1 MDLTVD
7 LPDSRG
13 NLSFVWPLH
22 EPYTQTFVENSI
34 ISDLKTKCRPFEQV
48 GPHAKCAMADWIY
61 GTQSPKLFIR
71 TYKRPVSSEIGTQI

>member
-1 MDLTVD
+1 MDLTID
-7 LPDSRG
+7 MPDSNG

-61 GTQSPKLFIR
+61 GTQSPKLFKN
-71 TYKRPVSSEIGTQI
+71 YL

>member
-22 EPYTQTFVENSI
+22 ESVALIRARPYTQTFVENSI

-48 GPHAKCAMADWIY
+48 GPHAKCAMADW
-61 GTQSPKLFIR
+61 
-71 TYKRPVSSEIGTQI
+71 SSEIGTQI